1 MKNFKENLFLTLYAW
16 SKIPLIGFVGP
27 KVLEAN
33 NQRTI
38 LKVPLNFRTKNHLG
52 AMYFGALAVGS
63 ELCIA
68 MLAVKQIQASGERID
83 FLFKDYKA
91 NFLKRAEGDVHF
103 ICDEAQVVVDQINEA
118 KTSEERINRTM
129 KAYAI
134 VPSVSQ
140 TERVAEFELT
150 LSVKRRV
157 KKKS

>member
-1 MKNFKENLFLTLYAW
+1 
-16 SKIPLIGFVGP
+16 
-27 KVLEAN
+27 
-33 NQRTI
+33 
-38 LKVPLNFRTKNHLG
+38 
-52 AMYFGALAVGS
+52 MYFGALAVGS